1 MAVKKEGEWTDMEV
15 MNDICKEIM
24 YGSGIT
30 EILCEF
36 VLKWKDDEWEGV
48 RDKAGIRTSRS
59 FI

>member
-48 RDKAGIRTSRS
+48 RDKAGDTDL
-59 FI
+59 